1 MRCDRVLSGMALVLS
16 VFLLFP
22 RTARAVPAYA
32 ARTGFTCISCH
43 FDPNGGG
50 PRKELGFLFA
60 RQRHST
66 LPDTSQKWSG
76 LNELSNRLGDWFYF
90 GTNTRMYYL
99 YDHAKP
105 YGTTPSSTISTFFQM
120 QSAIYLS
127 ARPHDHLFLTWALDY
142 NELTG
147 SQTRDAYGMIDG
159 LPKGLYFQIGQ
170 FRNPFGLR
178 LDDHTAGTRYG
189 FLNPPLDAGGAL
201 PYDPRQPQAGV
212 EVGAAPGEFFG
223 ALAVQNGQGAF
234 ANKVQTE
241 ALKIG
246 INHRPVQIAVSGYDQ
261 YASSTHERYTRWG
274 AYGLFGLLKQKL
286 TLTTE
291 AVGGQNELPTGD
303 KTRVAGLYAEA
314 GYTFSRTI
322 TVNARYDFLDQNR
335 DLDGQAAERYMG
347 EGVWTIVPFA
357 DLRLSWRHI
366 RPEMAGDEDQI
377 LSMFHFY
384 Y

>member
-1 MRCDRVLSGMALVLS
+1 MRILRAVSGLALLLAAFVLC
-16 VFLLFP
+16 P
-22 RTARAVPAYA
+22 RSAHAVPAYA
-32 ARTGFTCISCH
+32 ARTGFTCVSCH

-66 LPDTSQKWSG
+66 MPDTSQTWSG
-76 LNELSNRLGDWFYF
+76 LNELTNRIGDWFYF

-99 YDHAKP
+99 YDHAGS
-105 YGTTPSSTISTFFQM
+105 YGSIPSSTISTFFQM
-120 QSAIYLS
+120 QSAVYLS

-212 EVGAAPGEFFG
+212 EVGAAPGQFFG

-261 YASSTHERYTRWG
+261 YATSSHERYTRWG
-274 AYGLFGLLKQKL
+274 AYGLWGYGQKL
-286 TLTTE
+286 TLTAE
-291 AVGGQNELPTGD
+291 AVGGEDEAPSGA
-303 KTRVAGLYAEA
+303 KTRVAGLYAEG
-314 GYTFSRTI
+314 GYTLSRSLTL
-322 TVNARYDFLDQNR
+322 NARYDFLDRNR
-335 DLDGQAAERYMG
+335 DLAGQAAERYMG
-347 EGVWTIVPFA
+347 EAVWTMVPFA
-357 DLRLSWRHI
+357 DLRLSYRHI
-366 RPEMAGDEDQI
+366 TPEMAGDEDQI

>member
-1 MRCDRVLSGMALVLS
+1 M
-16 VFLLFP
+16 
-22 RTARAVPAYA
+22 
-32 ARTGFTCISCH
+32 
-43 FDPNGGG
+43 
-50 PRKELGFLFA
+50 
-60 RQRHST
+60 
-66 LPDTSQKWSG
+66 PDTSQTWSG
-76 LNELSNRLGDWFYF
+76 LNELTNRIGDWFYF

-99 YDHAKP
+99 YDHAGS
-105 YGTTPSSTISTFFQM
+105 YGSIPSSTISTFFQM
-120 QSAIYLS
+120 QSAVYLS

-212 EVGAAPGEFFG
+212 EVGAAPGQFFG

-261 YASSTHERYTRWG
+261 YATSSHERYTRWG
-274 AYGLFGLLKQKL
+274 AYGLWGYGQKL
-286 TLTTE
+286 TLTAE
-291 AVGGQNELPTGD
+291 AVGGEDEAPSGA
-303 KTRVAGLYAEA
+303 KTRVAGLYAEG
-314 GYTFSRTI
+314 GYTLSRSLTL
-322 TVNARYDFLDQNR
+322 NARYDFLDRNR
-335 DLDGQAAERYMG
+335 DLAGQAAERYMG
-347 EGVWTIVPFA
+347 EAVWTMVPFA
-357 DLRLSWRHI
+357 DLRLSYRHI
-366 RPEMAGDEDQI
+366 TPEMAGDEDQI